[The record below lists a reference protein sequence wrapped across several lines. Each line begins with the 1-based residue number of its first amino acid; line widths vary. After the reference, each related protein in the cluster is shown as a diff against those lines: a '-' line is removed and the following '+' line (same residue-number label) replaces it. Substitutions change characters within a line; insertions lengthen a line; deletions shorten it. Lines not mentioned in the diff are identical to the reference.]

1 MVTGFHG
8 RGVILFFLCSLC
20 IPGARAMSGDRD
32 YYLGFEAGG
41 LSGDFGTSVDSDL
54 YSFQVVGGL
63 LSSNYDVSVSM
74 PYLIQKDDPGYR
86 VEGLGDVSVLI
97 GHTLLP
103 KQADGISVD
112 GSLML
117 KLPTADESK
126 GLGTGEFDFGL
137 ILDINHQWSS
147 FSGSLR
153 AGFVNIGDT
162 AVNSYNNSSLY
173 GTSFF
178 WMDGHFGNYLSL
190 EGRTATID
198 HVANPLELQI
208 GTFYALNANYMLTAN
223 ALIGLSNSSP
233 DFGVNAGLRYW
244 FD

>member
-1 MVTGFHG
+1 MTFEFHG
-8 RGVILFFLCSLC
+8 SGVFLAVLCFLC
-20 IPGARAMSGDRD
+20 IPGAQAKPGDSD
-32 YYLGFEAGG
+32 YYMGFEAGG
-41 LSGDFGTSVDSDL
+41 LSGDFGTLVDSDL

-63 LSSNYDVSVSM
+63 LASNYDVSVSV
-74 PYLIQKDDPGYR
+74 PYLIQKDDPGYT
-86 VEGLGDVSVLI
+86 VEGLGDIALLV

-112 GSLML
+112 GSVML

-126 GLGTGEFDFGL
+126 GLGTGEFDIGL
-137 ILDINHQWSS
+137 ILDINHQWPS
-147 FSGSLR
+147 FSASLR
-153 AGFVNIGDT
+153 AGFINTGDT
-162 AVNSYNNSSLY
+162 AVDSYNNSFLY
-173 GTSFF
+173 GVSFF
-178 WMDGHFGNYLSL
+178 RMDGRFGNYLSL

-208 GTFYALNANYMLTAN
+208 GTFYALNLNYMLTAN

-233 DFGVNAGLRYW
+233 DLGMSAGFRYW